1 MVYVETLLNFPDW
14 MIPFVVYAYV
24 SDKQVGAVISQN
36 NKPIELLL
44 RRLLNPQ
51 RNYTNT
57 DKELLAIV

>member
-51 RNYTNT
+51 RN
-57 DKELLAIV
+57 